1 MGEVDAFVQEY
12 INSNIAKIEDVEIH
26 VEKMNRQI
34 MELDKTI
41 SEKVESHILSQNEY
55 DQKLT
60 HIKEKMKIIN
70 NQMEQVDKKTQ
81 ESEQIL
87 VKLCKDIKKLDIGK
101 KNVTETI
108 IIMKRI
114 VMVITAISS
123 LKKKAVKREYSG
135 CIPLISVIKEM
146 LIHMSDLRTNE
157 KLRTLYKD
165 AKILFDDVKHQIKED
180 IDLVY
185 DPDVHI
191 EKNLIIVNEANNAEG
206 EKMSINLFDACKS
219 LYHLDQKLVSNVVK
233 KFSNFFLEKYIII
246 FENQANNLEGIDRRM
261 AWLKR
266 ALNTYDHVYAHI
278 FPPVYNMPYHVVCKF
293 CSITKKHIVKIM
305 SSSMDQMNPVSLIQT
320 VIKVINFENFLSKN
334 VTFFIEKRTTSHD
347 AYSSLDFP
355 FPELIMQRDLSP
367 GGGHAEGE
375 NASPAEAEKRTDQM
389 DNTDGREGD
398 HSISAMHDDA
408 NSQAPQNFKGV
419 ISCAFD
425 SYLCSWLKYEEKKIL
440 QKFENIINDENKE
453 DTVEGQGKYSEYKL
467 SSSEKDPL
475 FDVNKIIKKKE
486 KNTPQVDTEMVEEK
500 HTVYKSAYKMFYLY
514 KSYINMILQFS
525 DCQTLYDFVTFF
537 KTLLLKYSEELN
549 KRIVKEVKEENKNHH
564 FKLLSIIINT
574 CYYVEQTMNEA
585 FENLVKVI
593 DPIYKDKICFKE
605 EEQEFLQ
612 IKTKC
617 IKGII
622 VFVEKKINSII
633 SNKEITNIYDPND
646 VQEKTPYITNMDL
659 FLREY
664 FSFFKKIFNET
675 YLIYL
680 LEKTTT
686 LIIQQFYHTIFSF
699 QFMTNVT
706 AQQLLLDCHEIEKI
720 LFQTAALLNTRKG
733 DQNNTHAAARGTA
746 AGGQASAES
755 DDECIIPQTYFNYV
769 KNQTNKIQFLIK
781 IFISNIYDMN
791 SFNMLLTENNNI
803 CTIEE
808 IEKILSLKKEGTG
821 TKDPPREPTQNKN
834 YVHDIKERGMKAAE
848 EVKFFFNKITS
859 M

>member
-1 MGEVDAFVQEY
+1 MGGVDAFVQEY
-12 INSNIAKIEDVEIH
+12 INNNIVKIEDVEIH
-26 VEKMNRQI
+26 VEKMNREI

-55 DQKLT
+55 DQKLR

-70 NQMEQVDKKTQ
+70 KQMEQVDKKTE

-108 IIMKRI
+108 IVMKRI

-123 LKKKAVKREYSG
+123 LKKKALKREYSG

-146 LIHMSDLRTNE
+146 LIHISDLRTNE
-157 KLRTLYKD
+157 KLKTLYKD
-165 AKILFDDVKHQIKED
+165 ANILFDDVKHQIMED

-191 EKNLIIVNEANNAEG
+191 EKNLIIVNEDNHAKG
-206 EKMSINLFDACKS
+206 EAISINLFDACNC
-219 LYHLDQKLVSNVVK
+219 LYHLDQKFVSNVVK

-266 ALNTYDHVYAHI
+266 ALNTYEHVYAHI
-278 FPPVYNMPYHVVCKF
+278 FPAVYNMPYHIVCKF
-293 CSITKKHIVKIM
+293 CSLTKKHIVKIM
-305 SSSMDQMNPVSLIQT
+305 SSSIDHMNPVSLIQT

-334 VTFFIEKRTTSHD
+334 VTFFTEKRNTSDD
-347 AYSSLDFP
+347 AYGSLDFP
-355 FPELIMQRDLSP
+355 FPELIMERDLASS
-367 GGGHAEGE
+367 EGE
-375 NASPAEAEKRTDQM
+375 QEKDQM
-389 DNTDGREGD
+389 DDTKKDGD
-398 HSISAMHDDA
+398 PSISTAHDDT
-408 NSQAPQNFKGV
+408 NSHAPQNFKGV
-419 ISCAFD
+419 MSCAFD

-440 QKFENIINDENKE
+440 QKFENIIKEENRE
-453 DTVEGQGKYSEYKL
+453 DPLEGGGHKSECKW

-475 FDVNKIIKKKE
+475 LEVNKILKKKE
-486 KNTPQVDTEMVEEK
+486 NNNTELDPEMVEEK

-525 DCQTLYDFVTFF
+525 DCQTLYDFVIFF

-549 KRIVKEVKEENKNHH
+549 KRIVKDVKEENRNQH
-564 FKLLSIIINT
+564 FKLLSVIINT
-574 CYYVEQTMNEA
+574 SYYVEQTMNEA

-605 EEQEFLQ
+605 EEQQFLQ

-633 SNKEITNIYDPND
+633 SNKEIANIFDPND
-646 VQEKTPYITNMDL
+646 VQGKTPYITNMDL

-699 QFMTNVT
+699 QFMTNLT
-706 AQQLLLDCHEIEKI
+706 AHQLLLDCHEMEKI
-720 LFQTAALLNTRKG
+720 LFQTAGLLNTRKG
-733 DQNNTHAAARGTA
+733 EQDTHAGSQGIETEAQGF
-746 AGGQASAES
+746 ASAVSAS

-769 KNQTNKIQFLIK
+769 KNQTKKIEFLIK

-808 IEKILSLKKEGTG
+808 IEKILSMKEDSTG
-821 TKDPPREPTQNKN
+821 AKAPPREPSQKKN

-859 M
+859 I

>member
-1 MGEVDAFVQEY
+1 MGGVDAFVQEY

-26 VEKMNRQI
+26 VEKMNREI

-41 SEKVESHILSQNEY
+41 SEKVENHILSQNEY
-55 DQKLT
+55 DQKLR

-70 NQMEQVDKKTQ
+70 RQMEQVDKKTE
-81 ESEQIL
+81 ESEEIL

-114 VMVITAISS
+114 VMVITAISG
-123 LKKKAVKREYSG
+123 LKKKALKREYSG

-146 LIHMSDLRTNE
+146 LIHISDLRTNE
-157 KLRTLYKD
+157 KLKTLYKD
-165 AKILFDDVKHQIKED
+165 ANILFDDVKHQIRED

-191 EKNLIIVNEANNAEG
+191 EKNLIIVNEENHPEG
-206 EKMSINLFDACKS
+206 EKMSINLFDACNC
-219 LYHLDQKLVSNVVK
+219 LYHLDEKFVSNVVK

-266 ALNTYDHVYAHI
+266 ALNTYEHVYAHI
-278 FPPVYNMPYHVVCKF
+278 FPPVYNMPYHIVCKF

-305 SSSMDQMNPVSLIQT
+305 SSSIDQMNPVSLIQT
-320 VIKVINFENFLSKN
+320 VIKVINFENFLSKS
-334 VTFFIEKRTTSHD
+334 VTYFTEKRITSHD

-355 FPELIMQRDLSP
+355 FPELIMQRDDPS
-367 GGGHAEGE
+367 HEE
-375 NASPAEAEKRTDQM
+375 EDRRKDQM
-389 DNTDGREGD
+389 DNTKEEGD
-398 HSISAMHDDA
+398 PFFSTAHDDT
-408 NSQAPQNFKGV
+408 NSHSPQNFKGV
-419 ISCAFD
+419 MSCAFD

-440 QKFENIINDENKE
+440 QKFENIINEENKE
-453 DTVEGQGKYSEYKL
+453 DLLDGDGHSECKL
-467 SSSEKDPL
+467 SSSERDPL
-475 FDVNKIIKKKE
+475 LDVNKILKKKE
-486 KNTPQVDTEMVEEK
+486 NNTPKMDPEMVEEK

-549 KRIVKEVKEENKNHH
+549 KRIVKEVKEENKKQH

-574 CYYVEQTMNEA
+574 SYYVEQTMNEA

-605 EEQEFLQ
+605 EEQQFLQ

-633 SNKEITNIYDPND
+633 SNKEIANLFDPHD

-706 AQQLLLDCHEIEKI
+706 AQQLLLDCHEMEKI
-720 LFQTAALLNTRKG
+720 LFQTAALLNAKKG
-733 DQNNTHAAARGTA
+733 EQHTHAAPHGTDTQTQA
-746 AGGQASAES
+746 FALASAAS

-769 KNQTNKIQFLIK
+769 KNQTKKIEFLIK

-808 IEKILSLKKEGTG
+808 IEKILSLKEDGTG
-821 TKDPPREPTQNKN
+821 AKAPPREPSQNKN
-834 YVHDIKERGMKAAE
+834 YVHDIKERGIKAAE

>member
-1 MGEVDAFVQEY
+1 MGGVDAFVQEY

-26 VEKMNRQI
+26 VEKMNREI

-55 DQKLT
+55 DQKLR

-70 NQMEQVDKKTQ
+70 SQMEQVDKKTE
-81 ESEQIL
+81 ESEHIL

-123 LKKKAVKREYSG
+123 LKKKALKREYSG
-135 CIPLISVIKEM
+135 CIPLVSVIKEM
-146 LIHMSDLRTNE
+146 LIHISDLRTNE
-157 KLRTLYKD
+157 KLRKLYED
-165 AKILFDDVKHQIKED
+165 ANILFDDIKNQISED

-191 EKNLIIVNEANNAEG
+191 EKDLIIVNEANHVEG
-206 EKMSINLFDACKS
+206 DKMSINLFDACNC
-219 LYHLDQKLVSNVVK
+219 LYHLDQKSVSSVVK

-266 ALNTYDHVYAHI
+266 ALNTYEHVYAHI

-293 CSITKKHIVKIM
+293 CSLTKKHIVKIM
-305 SSSMDQMNPVSLIQT
+305 SSSIDDMNPVSLIQT
-320 VIKVINFENFLSKN
+320 VIKVINFENFLTKN

-347 AYSSLDFP
+347 AYSSLEFP
-355 FPELIMQRDLSP
+355 FPELIMRRELAP
-367 GGGHAEGE
+367 GGGGSKGEGPSPAEGE
-375 NASPAEAEKRTDQM
+375 QRKDQM
-389 DNTDGREGD
+389 DNTKGEGD
-398 HSISAMHDDA
+398 PPIRAAHDDT
-408 NSQAPQNFKGV
+408 NSHAPQNFKGV

-440 QKFENIINDENKE
+440 QKFENIINDENKDPLE
-453 DTVEGQGKYSEYKL
+453 VGVHTKCKL

-475 FDVNKIIKKKE
+475 LDVNKILKKKE
-486 KNTPQVDTEMVEEK
+486 KTPLVDPEMVEEQ

-549 KRIVKEVKEENKNHH
+549 RRIVKDVKEENKNQH
-564 FKLLSIIINT
+564 FKLLSVIINT
-574 CYYVEQTMNEA
+574 SYYVEQTMNEA

-593 DPIYKDKICFKE
+593 DPIFKDKICFKE
-605 EEQEFLQ
+605 EEQQFLQ

-633 SNKEITNIYDPND
+633 SNKEIANLFDPND

-675 YLIYL
+675 YLLYL

-699 QFMTNVT
+699 HFMTNVT
-706 AQQLLLDCHEIEKI
+706 AEQLLLDCHEIEKI
-720 LFQTAALLNTRKG
+720 LFQTAVLLNTRKG
-733 DQNNTHAAARGTA
+733 EQHTDAVPHRTAIVASAATWAAA
-746 AGGQASAES
+746 

-769 KNQTNKIQFLIK
+769 KNQTNKIKFLIK

-808 IEKILSLKKEGTG
+808 IEKILSLKQDDTG
-821 TKDPPREPTQNKN
+821 VKASPREPSQNKN

-848 EVKFFFNKITS
+848 EVKIFFNKITS